1 MAVVVGFHCD
11 VISCELARRGVR
23 RGAAGP
29 AAAVKSSAC
38 GRGNAVGLTLILHRR
53 HFSTF
58 RSNRLAV
65 IDIHLFISFLY
76 DQPTM
81 RNIIVAVY
89 MPQHCR
95 HRLY

>member
-29 AAAVKSSAC
+29 EAAVKSSAC
-38 GRGNAVGLTLILHRR
+38 GRGNAFGLTLILHRR

-58 RSNRLAV
+58 RSNRLTI
-65 IDIHLFISFLY
+65 IDIHLFICFLY

-81 RNIIVAVY
+81 RNIIVAV
-89 MPQHCR
+89 
-95 HRLY
+95 